1 MRKHHWGEHGR
12 GAGQFDLLHGIAI
25 DQRGN
30 VYVADPRSK
39 MKNRFTVSRSKELR
53 IFIEDDAQKARK
65 LCQICEFVYLIAHPY
80 NKEDADS
87 LPRNVIRVSSLDDV
101 RLHIRDNL

>member
-1 MRKHHWGEHGR
+1 MTASWDSNQTTRKTLCVE
-12 GAGQFDLLHGIAI
+12 
-25 DQRGN
+25 RGN

-39 MKNRFTVSRSKELR
+39 MKNRFTVSHLKELR
-53 IFIEDDAQKARK
+53 ILIEDDVQKVRK

-80 NKEDADS
+80 NKENAES
-87 LPRNVIRVSSLDDV
+87 LPRNVIRVSSLNDV